1 MSEYPVSVRNLT
13 MAHGDNVVQRDITF
27 DVNKGEVMVV
37 MGESGCGKSTLLRH
51 LIGLNEPAAGQVL
64 RNGIDLWNCSDDVHD
79 GILRS
84 SGILYQGGALW
95 TSMTLEENVSLPLVQ
110 FTTYDKRT
118 IHDIAE
124 YKLSLVGLSGC
135 GGLYPSEISGGMRK
149 RAGLARAMALD
160 PDVLFFDE
168 PSAGLDPLSSRR
180 LDELILELRESL
192 GTTLIVITH
201 ELASI
206 FTIAN
211 TSIYLDAETKTM
223 VAWGDPRVL
232 RESCENEKVRRFLN
246 SGGKL

>member
-1 MSEYPVSVRNLT
+1 MSEFPVSVRNLT
-13 MAHGDNVVQRDITF
+13 MAHGDNVVQRGVTF
-27 DVNKGEVMVV
+27 DVKKGEVMVV

-64 RNGIDLWNCSDDVHD
+64 RNGIDLWNCSEEVHD

-110 FTTYDKRT
+110 FTTYDRRT

-232 RESCENEKVRRFLN
+232 RESCENKKVRRFLN
-246 SGGKL
+246 SGGKI

>member
-1 MSEYPVSVRNLT
+1 MSEPFPVSVRNLT
-13 MAHGDNVVQRDITF
+13 MAHGENVVQRDVTF
-27 DVNKGEVMVV
+27 DVKKGEVMVV

-51 LIGLNEPAAGQVL
+51 LIGLNVPASGQVL
-64 RNGIDLWNCSDDVHD
+64 RNGIDIWNCDNIVHD
-79 GILRS
+79 SILRS

-110 FTTYDKRT
+110 FTDYDKGT

-135 GGLYPSEISGGMRK
+135 GDLYPSEISGGMRK

-168 PSAGLDPLSSRR
+168 PSAGLDPLSARR
-180 LDELILELRESL
+180 LDRLILELRESL

-211 TSIYLDAETKTM
+211 TSIFLDAETKTM
-223 VAWGDPRVL
+223 TAWGDPREL
-232 RESCENEKVRRFLN
+232 RKNCENENVRKFLN
-246 SGGKL
+246 SGE

>member
-1 MSEYPVSVRNLT
+1 MNNEEYPVSVKNLI
-13 MAHGDNVVQRDITF
+13 MAHGDNIIQKDITF
-27 DVNKGEVMVV
+27 HVNKGEVMVV

-51 LIGLNEPAAGQVL
+51 LIGLDPPAAGQVL
-64 RNGIDLWNCSDDVHD
+64 RNGIDLWNCKEDVHD
-79 GILRS
+79 SILRS

-95 TSMTLEENVSLPLVQ
+95 TSMTLEENVSLPLFQ
-110 FTTYDKRT
+110 FTDYSKAA

-135 GGLYPSEISGGMRK
+135 GALYPSEISGGMRK

-160 PDVLFFDE
+160 PDILFFDE

-192 GTTLIVITH
+192 GTTLVVITH

-211 TSIYLDAETKTM
+211 TSIFLDAETKTM
-223 VAWGDPRVL
+223 TAWGDPRKL
-232 RESCENEKVRRFLN
+232 KESCDNANVRKFLN
-246 SGGKL
+246 SGE